1 MSSRV
6 SAVPPA
12 TLASQSSDA
21 QRTGWG
27 TNKATAEQGAA
38 CAGSRRPCSSSSCLA
53 YSRPLTAGAARAAS
67 RAPGLSRCL
76 PSSPLGER
84 AQVREPSSSARR
96 CASPPQARAR
106 PRPALLRAGRGGGAV
121 PRRPSSA
128 PPAPL
133 MNIDVSP
140 PRDVAAVPGREPEP
154 PRCWPRG
161 RMRER
166 RQAPSRLPAR
176 RLAPQPAGAAQ
187 GAASRVE
194 GRRRGGDAA
203 ALRGA
208 GGAAAAVAA
217 GAAARAAGLSARR
230 QRQVPGRAGRVSLGT
245 RRGRAWLRLPARNF
259 SDRRCGAMR
268 GAGRSAAARTWAV
281 LPGPLPPRAAPR
293 RNLVAPPGSLHALT
307 NSSAL
312 FLLYVGV
319 HLFSLRV

>member
-1 MSSRV
+1 MHNAR
-6 SAVPPA
+6 
-12 TLASQSSDA
+12 
-21 QRTGWG
+21 
-27 TNKATAEQGAA
+27 
-38 CAGSRRPCSSSSCLA
+38 
-53 YSRPLTAGAARAAS
+53 AGAPTKQQLSRERPARGAGAPAGVPRASRIADPLQPGQPAQLHAHPGFPAAS
-67 RAPGLSRCL
+67 HPHPWG
-76 PSSPLGER
+76 
-84 AQVREPSSSARR
+84 SARR
-96 CASPPQARAR
+96 CASPLRPRAAARAPPKARAR

-208 GGAAAAVAA
+208 GGAAAAAAVAA